1 MARVRRKASA
11 RKLNLEIVGIAALSV
26 ALLCGIALAAPGATG
41 NVGRALAGGLREL
54 FGGGAALFPVL
65 VALLGAIVFLEIN
78 VPRMIASL
86 GSSALSYF
94 LIIDAAL
101 GASGARGGGI
111 VGAGIWS
118 ALHGLFGTAG
128 AWIVLV
134 VVAATLTLSLTQVS
148 LKKLIG
154 LLVGLLARI
163 RLPKIPKISL
173 ALPEGH
179 SSLREAFALPKT
191 ERPSTGSGHVAFD
204 VTTAEVDEEPAP
216 VIVATRS
223 IVVAPPVVVAPPPA
237 HIAMSAAP
245 VVGDYESA
253 DLVATTRSYRLPD
266 LALFDAP
273 QAQVVDDS
281 SRAHVLEDTLASFGV
296 GAKVT
301 HIERG
306 PSITRYELRP
316 ERGVKISKIA
326 SLADDLA
333 LALAATSV
341 RIEAPIPGKSAVG
354 IEVPNA
360 TVSVVAIREILDAIP
375 NRGTIPPLWM
385 ALGKDITGR
394 PVFGDLGKMPHLL
407 VAGATG
413 SGKSVCLNTIIASLL
428 VSATPDQVQM
438 LMIDPK
444 RVELTV
450 YNGIPHLIK
459 EVIVDPRM
467 AAGALFEMTKE
478 MDGRYER
485 FAKAGVRKIEEY
497 NAKYPDEKLPY
508 VVIVIDELADLMLVA
523 PAKVETTIMRL
534 AQLARATGIH
544 LIVAT
549 QRPSV
554 DVITGLI
561 KANIPSR
568 ISFAVSSQVDSRTIL
583 DMNGAERL
591 LGRGDMLYLP
601 IDAPKPVRAQ
611 GAFITDHEV
620 NRLVDFWAKQARP
633 ENLLDVEVVPSERR
647 GFRQERRSAVLRGR
661 EVHHR
666 NAVCVDRAIAIAIL
680 DRPSARSPGDEATRG
695 VQSRRSARG
704 HEAAQDFARSA
715 RAGSDR
721 VASGQI
727 RRSTTRVVLSI
738 AQRVG
743 LLAIAVG
750 AFGLFLVFGYAVD
763 HAPDPGWLMQTEIA
777 WVNVAAP
784 LAWLITWLGFFPVLL
799 PLAIALAIV
808 AIAVPAWRARLTFA
822 ILSLLIAWR
831 GTDAWQHFFAR
842 PRRPDWVIKHE
853 LSFSYPSSHATI
865 AIAFYLLLAVFIAR
879 STLPGRAWIASALAA
894 LAVAIMWSRL
904 ALGAHY
910 LSDIAGGFL
919 WGCAIVATLAACW
932 PTNVFEGRTGSSLE

>member
-1 MARVRRKASA
+1 MARVRRKANA
-11 RKLNLEIVGIAALSV
+11 RKLNLEIVGIAALAV
-26 ALLCGIALAAPGATG
+26 ALLCGIALAVPGHAG
-41 NVGRALAGGLREL
+41 NAGRALAGGLREL

-78 VPRMIASL
+78 VPRMIATL
-86 GSSALSYF
+86 GTSALSYF
-94 LIIDAAL
+94 LMIDAAF
-101 GASGARGGGI
+101 GSAGTRGGGI
-111 VGAGIWS
+111 VGGGIWS
-118 ALHGLFGTAG
+118 TLSGLLGNTG

-134 VVAATLTLSLTQVS
+134 VVALSLTLSLTQVS
-148 LKKLIG
+148 VKKVIG
-154 LLVGLLARI
+154 LLLGFAS
-163 RLPKIPKISL
+163 RLRMPKLPKISL

-179 SSLREAFALPKT
+179 ASLRDAFALPKPD
-191 ERPSTGSGHVAFD
+191 RSRPLDPSTTSGQVAFD
-204 VTTAEVDEEPAP
+204 VEEEP
-216 VIVATRS
+216 I
-223 IVVAPPVVVAPPPA
+223 VAPPVVVARPAVVMTPPA
-237 HIAMSAAP
+237 VIMPP
-245 VVGDYESA
+245 VAGDYEPA
-253 DLVATTRSYRLPD
+253 DLIGTARAYKLPD
-266 LALFDAP
+266 LALFDPP

-281 SRAHVLEDTLASFGV
+281 NRAHVLEDTLASFGV

-354 IEVPNA
+354 IEVPNS

-428 VSATPDQVQM
+428 VSATPDQVQL

-459 EVIVDPRM
+459 DVIVDARL

-478 MDGRYER
+478 MDTRYER

-497 NAKYPDEKLPY
+497 NAKYPDEKLPF

-568 ISFAVSSQVDSRTIL
+568 IAFAVSSQVDSRTIL
-583 DMNGAERL
+583 DMAGAERL

-611 GAFITDHEV
+611 GAYITGNEV

-633 ENLLDVEVVPSERR
+633 ENLLDVEVTPVS
-647 GFRQERRSAVLRGR
+647 
-661 EVHHR
+661 
-666 NAVCVDRAIAIAIL
+666 D
-680 DRPSARSPGDEATRG
+680 DDEKNGKGADPLCY
-695 VQSRRSARG
+695 
-704 HEAAQDFARSA
+704 EAAKFIIETNYASTAQLQSQFSIGHPRAVRLMKQLEDFKVVGPHEGTKPRKILLGLGELEVIAPRLGKSDGSQQD
-715 RAGSDR
+715 
-721 VASGQI
+721 
-727 RRSTTRVVLSI
+727 L
-738 AQRVG
+738 
-743 LLAIAVG
+743 
-750 AFGLFLVFGYAVD
+750 FGNA
-763 HAPDPGWLMQTEIA
+763 
-777 WVNVAAP
+777 
-784 LAWLITWLGFFPVLL
+784 
-799 PLAIALAIV
+799 
-808 AIAVPAWRARLTFA
+808 
-822 ILSLLIAWR
+822 
-831 GTDAWQHFFAR
+831 
-842 PRRPDWVIKHE
+842 
-853 LSFSYPSSHATI
+853 
-865 AIAFYLLLAVFIAR
+865 
-879 STLPGRAWIASALAA
+879 
-894 LAVAIMWSRL
+894 
-904 ALGAHY
+904 
-910 LSDIAGGFL
+910 
-919 WGCAIVATLAACW
+919 
-932 PTNVFEGRTGSSLE
+932 

>member
-1 MARVRRKASA
+1 MARVRRKANA
-11 RKLNLEIVGIAALSV
+11 RKLNLEIVGIAALAV
-26 ALLCGIALAAPGATG
+26 ALLCGIALAVPGHAG
-41 NVGRALAGGLREL
+41 NVGHALAGGLREL

-65 VALLGAIVFLEIN
+65 VALLGGIIFLEIN
-78 VPRMIASL
+78 VPRMIATL
-86 GSSALSYF
+86 GTSALSYF
-94 LIIDAAL
+94 LMIDAAF
-101 GASGARGGGI
+101 GSAGPRNGGI
-111 VGAGIWS
+111 VGGGIWS
-118 ALHGLFGTAG
+118 ALSGLLGTAG

-134 VVAATLTLSLTQVS
+134 LVALSLTLSLTQVS
-148 LKKLIG
+148 MKKVIG
-154 LLVGLLARI
+154 LLLGFVSRI
-163 RLPKIPKISL
+163 RPPKLPKISL

-179 SSLREAFALPKT
+179 ASLREAFALPKT
-191 ERPSTGSGHVAFD
+191 DRKPPFNVETDDEIDEIEEAPPRIVAPI
-204 VTTAEVDEEPAP
+204 VLSPVPAAAPMPAP
-216 VIVATRS
+216 
-223 IVVAPPVVVAPPPA
+223 AP
-237 HIAMSAAP
+237 IT
-245 VVGDYESA
+245 GDYESSGV
-253 DLVATTRSYRLPD
+253 VASTRSYRLPD
-266 LALFDAP
+266 LSLFDPP

-281 SRAHVLEDTLASFGV
+281 NRAHVLEDTLASFGV

-354 IEVPNA
+354 IEVPNS
-360 TVSVVAIREILDAIP
+360 TVSVVAVREILDAIP

-407 VAGATG
+407 IAGATG

-428 VSATPDQVQM
+428 VSATPDQVQL

-459 EVIVDPRM
+459 EVIVDARM

-478 MDGRYER
+478 MDARYER

-497 NAKYPDEKLPY
+497 NAKFPDEKLPF

-568 ISFAVSSQVDSRTIL
+568 IAFAVSAQVDSRTIL
-583 DMNGAERL
+583 DMAGAERL

-601 IDAPKPVRAQ
+601 IDAPKPIRAQ
-611 GAFITDHEV
+611 GAYITGNEV

-633 ENLLDVEVVPSERR
+633 ENLLDVDVVPVSDEDEKN
-647 GFRQERRSAVLRGR
+647 GKSADPL
-661 EVHHR
+661 
-666 NAVCVDRAIAIAIL
+666 CY
-680 DRPSARSPGDEATRG
+680 
-695 VQSRRSARG
+695 
-704 HEAAQDFARSA
+704 EAAKFIIETSYASTAQLQSQFSIGHPRAVRLMKQLEDFKVVGPHEGTKPRKILLGLAELEVIAARLGKA
-715 RAGSDR
+715 DG
-721 VASGQI
+721 GQ
-727 RRSTTRVVLSI
+727 
-738 AQRVG
+738 Q
-743 LLAIAVG
+743 
-750 AFGLFLVFGYAVD
+750 GLFG
-763 HAPDPGWLMQTEIA
+763 
-777 WVNVAAP
+777 
-784 LAWLITWLGFFPVLL
+784 
-799 PLAIALAIV
+799 
-808 AIAVPAWRARLTFA
+808 
-822 ILSLLIAWR
+822 
-831 GTDAWQHFFAR
+831 DA
-842 PRRPDWVIKHE
+842 
-853 LSFSYPSSHATI
+853 
-865 AIAFYLLLAVFIAR
+865 
-879 STLPGRAWIASALAA
+879 
-894 LAVAIMWSRL
+894 
-904 ALGAHY
+904 
-910 LSDIAGGFL
+910 
-919 WGCAIVATLAACW
+919 
-932 PTNVFEGRTGSSLE
+932 